1 MLPSSRPE
9 YVVVISGP
17 AFSYR
22 LTNYLFGVL
31 PGIAAILLARFLMGS
46 LSSALGRLFGDI
58 GASVGTVV
66 AGLAML
72 AALLFCF
79 ASVVVGWDDVRS
91 RAIYEVS
98 KRGAKYSN
106 VMGAK
111 LYDFELALVDVI
123 SVKVVQGR
131 VGRFFNYG
139 ELVFVTRE
147 QAEALRFAGV
157 AEPYAVKERVDEVLR
172 HPSPAPADVSPLPK
186 PDTASPPKP
195 ALTPAPVKGVVAALI
210 IIAVVALLAWL
221 IMPPTIDVHPGES
234 RKVFLEA
241 DYLVTHGDIG
251 WTDADTQNLN
261 IEVGTP
267 DTIRVSVDSIKA
279 TITKIGEGQSV
290 GFQYMATIEVAP
302 EALRGEASVYIR
314 ITHPKLM
321 GPSVSQ
327 PPIRKIRVRINK

>member
-1 MLPSSRPE
+1 
-9 YVVVISGP
+9 
-17 AFSYR
+17 
-22 LTNYLFGVL
+22 
-31 PGIAAILLARFLMGS
+31 
-46 LSSALGRLFGDI
+46 
-58 GASVGTVV
+58 
-66 AGLAML
+66 
-72 AALLFCF
+72 
-79 ASVVVGWDDVRS
+79 
-91 RAIYEVS
+91 
-98 KRGAKYSN
+98 
-106 VMGAK
+106 
-111 LYDFELALVDVI
+111 
-123 SVKVVQGR
+123 
-131 VGRFFNYG
+131 
-139 ELVFVTRE
+139 
-147 QAEALRFAGV
+147 
-157 AEPYAVKERVDEVLR
+157 
-172 HPSPAPADVSPLPK
+172 
-186 PDTASPPKP
+186 
-195 ALTPAPVKGVVAALI
+195 LI